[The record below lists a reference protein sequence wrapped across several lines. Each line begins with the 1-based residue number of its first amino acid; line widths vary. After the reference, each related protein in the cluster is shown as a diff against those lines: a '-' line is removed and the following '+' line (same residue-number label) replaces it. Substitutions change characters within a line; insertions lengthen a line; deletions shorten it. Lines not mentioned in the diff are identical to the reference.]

1 VLTTEI
7 PAAAVARHEG
17 HPNSIFGFA
26 SITLASATGFGHCYI
41 STTGRMSSRDINS
54 IMWRLLQEVA
64 RVRHT
69 GSCTL
74 ITHRSSSLQL
84 KTDMRWSCESR
95 SQRHCREPSPI
106 LLLADE
112 EFTRMKVVLKVLSL
126 VQTGEPAGTRTHG
139 TRLTSLNWEVGQC
152 SHSSC
157 T

>member
-1 VLTTEI
+1 MPTTEI

-41 STTGRMSSRDINS
+41 STTGRTSARDIIS

-64 RVRHT
+64 RICHT

-84 KTDMRWSCESR
+84 KIDMRWSCEPQ
-95 SQRHCREPSPI
+95 SQRHYHELSP
-106 LLLADE
+106 LLL
-112 EFTRMKVVLKVLSL
+112 
-126 VQTGEPAGTRTHG
+126 PAGARTHSP
-139 TRLTSLNWEVGQC
+139 RLTSLNWGGAVRPLQLHLTLQVVFALMLEN
-152 SHSSC
+152 SAATSC
-157 T
+157 DC